1 MIEKLLP
8 LQFIKKS
15 PFYGSCQGMRYRLR
29 RQEEE
34 LEVCIYPEPFA
45 FDATPEEKKRYEDPS
60 YSPHPLTYQEL
71 VNLPLLEYKP
81 IQAQLASVMGGCLSE
96 QKIKTEASKKKE
108 KAAEK

>member
-45 FDATPEEKKRYEDPS
+45 FDATPEEKKR
-60 YSPHPLTYQEL
+60 
-71 VNLPLLEYKP
+71 
-81 IQAQLASVMGGCLSE
+81 LARALKETAASIGVASFTVSVSVRL
-96 QKIKTEASKKKE
+96 K
-108 KAAEK
+108 